1 MYRTQGTYKME
12 YALASADVIHTVPI
26 GTTEIWGTFA

>member
-1 MYRTQGTYKME
+1 ME
-12 YALASADVIHTVPI
+12 AALASADDIHTTPV